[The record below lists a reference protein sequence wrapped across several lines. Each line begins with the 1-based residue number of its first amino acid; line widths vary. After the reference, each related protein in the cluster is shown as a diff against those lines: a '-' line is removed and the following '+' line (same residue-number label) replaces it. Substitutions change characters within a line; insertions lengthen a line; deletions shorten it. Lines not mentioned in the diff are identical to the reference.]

1 MHASLQRRPRRM
13 PRQTT
18 RRGQTAR
25 LGFTLLE
32 LLLVMAILVVL
43 ASLSTFAI
51 LNLRDSTSQQ
61 AAQVQIE
68 TLKDA
73 CTMYKLSVGSFPR
86 NLNDLQALPSGMT
99 PQQWG
104 GPYLDESIPMDPWG
118 RPYNYT
124 PDNVAQTVR
133 VTSNGPDG
141 QRNTSD
147 DVPQTGG

>member
-1 MHASLQRRPRRM
+1 MRSSLKRRQDRRTQR
-13 PRQTT
+13 
-18 RRGQTAR
+18 G
-25 LGFTLLE
+25 GFTLLE

-51 LNLRDSTSQQ
+51 LNLQGSSLQK
-61 AAQVQIE
+61 AAQVQVE

-86 NLNDLQALPSGMT
+86 NLNDLSALPSGMT
-99 PQQWG
+99 PAQWG
-104 GPYLDESIPMDPWG
+104 GPYLETSVPNDPWG

-124 PDNVAQTVR
+124 PDNLAQTVR
-133 VTSNGPDG
+133 VTSDGPDG

-147 DVPQTGG
+147 DVPLANQ

>member
-1 MHASLQRRPRRM
+1 MRASLKRRQDRRTQRS
-13 PRQTT
+13 
-18 RRGQTAR
+18 
-25 LGFTLLE
+25 GFTLLE

-51 LNLRDSTSQQ
+51 LNLQGSSLQK
-61 AAQVQIE
+61 AAQVQVE

-86 NLNDLQALPSGMT
+86 NLNDLSALPSSMT
-99 PQQWG
+99 PAQWG
-104 GPYLDESIPMDPWG
+104 GPYLETSVPNDPWG

-124 PDNVAQTVR
+124 PDNLAQTVR

-141 QRNTSD
+141 QRNTGD
-147 DVPQTGG
+147 DVPLADR

>member
-1 MHASLQRRPRRM
+1 MHSSLKRRPCPMAR
-13 PRQTT
+13 PTT
-18 RRGQTAR
+18 RR
-25 LGFTLLE
+25 GFTLLE

-86 NLNDLQALPSGMT
+86 TLDGLQALPSGMT
-99 PQQWG
+99 PAQWG
-104 GPYLDESIPMDPWG
+104 GPYLDESIPLDPWG
-118 RPYNYT
+118 NAYNYT
-124 PDNVAQTVR
+124 PDSVAQTVR

-141 QRNTSD
+141 QRNTND
-147 DVPQTGG
+147 DVPQSGG